1 MSYPARRTDPVTS
14 HLAAR
19 NITGR
24 VSQCDRLLVAY
35 ALMGGGLSD
44 EQAARIAKAPD
55 RSCWWHRCSDLR
67 QRGFIDYTIDEATQQ
82 PLLITGSLGR
92 QVHVCEITGAG
103 LAYLRTKE
111 LA

>member
-14 HLAAR
+14 HRAAR

-24 VSQCDRLLVAY
+24 VSQCDRLLIQY
-35 ALMGGGLSD
+35 HFWGPMSD
-44 EQAARIAKAPD
+44 EQAASVADMPP